1 MRIVQ
6 TNYVLVSLEFGDI
19 ETSSQF
25 LERRV
30 GRSRFNG
37 HLGSSLFTLTKIF
50 DRAGSPESAA
60 TLFAVVVRT
69 GPRSRCSRVFALQR
83 ADFPSA
89 ASNLARS

>member
-1 MRIVQ
+1 
-6 TNYVLVSLEFGDI
+6 VSLEFGDI
-19 ETSSQF
+19 EISSQF

-37 HLGSSLFTLTKIF
+37 YLGSSLFTLIKVF
-50 DRAGSPESAA
+50 DRAGSPESSAK
-60 TLFAVVVRT
+60 LFTGVVRT
-69 GPRSRCSRVFALQR
+69 GPRSKCSRVFDLQR